1 MQSRHWQA
9 YLAEQP
15 QESEKVTSLIEQAKQ
30 KAALLKDYETAQAH
44 IRKRQYN
51 RAIHL
56 LQGIIAK
63 DPTYKASSRLLV
75 EAVEANKER
84 KPFWKTPWIYVSAVV
99 LILVVVT
106 LIMLPQIKNWINPT
120 EEPVAIAEV
129 NINPMLSASPT
140 PSGKTINVSNTN
152 PDGEGSLR
160 YALILAKRNDII
172 IFDPAVFPPE
182 NPTTLFLTS
191 QLPRIEQGYITLD
204 ASNAGVIIDGSNLP
218 DETFGLILS
227 SNSNKIMGLQ
237 IINCPGIGIY
247 VEGGSH
253 NQIGGDRNQGI
264 GPVGQGNLISNNG
277 TGINLLSI
285 GGGNVI
291 TGNLIGTELD
301 GYTPMG
307 NIGPGISIEK
317 NETISPIP
325 NTIGPDN
332 IIAYNNI
339 EGGGPGIEL
348 MSGFLSTHITQ
359 NLIFENGGKGISYF
373 ENDAEVEPPVIIYHD
388 LEDGVVSGQSC
399 SGCEVEIFSTYQ
411 NEGEIFEGSVKAD
424 DFGNFLFNKGEPFSG
439 YNLTAIA
446 ISSAN
451 KTSEFSNP
459 PSPNS
464 AIRAAR
470 DFIQT
475 EPPDYELSFDV
486 WEFGEPGE
494 NIYLENG
501 RIIIDFRMGQYC
513 TGNIEP
519 GFR

>member
-1 MQSRHWQA
+1 MQSRFWQA

-204 ASNAGVIIDGSNLP
+204 ASNAGVILDGSQIV
-218 DETFGLILS
+218 DDSVFGLILS
-227 SNSNKIMGLQ
+227 SDHNKIMGLQ
-237 IINCPGIGIY
+237 IIN
-247 VEGGSH
+247 
-253 NQIGGDRNQGI
+253 
-264 GPVGQGNLISNNG
+264 
-277 TGINLLSI
+277 
-285 GGGNVI
+285 
-291 TGNLIGTELD
+291 
-301 GYTPMG
+301 
-307 NIGPGISIEK
+307 
-317 NETISPIP
+317 
-325 NTIGPDN
+325 
-332 IIAYNNI
+332 
-339 EGGGPGIEL
+339 
-348 MSGFLSTHITQ
+348 F
-359 NLIFENGGKGISYF
+359 
-373 ENDAEVEPPVIIYHD
+373 
-388 LEDGVVSGQSC
+388 
-399 SGCEVEIFSTYQ
+399 
-411 NEGEIFEGSVKAD
+411 
-424 DFGNFLFNKGEPFSG
+424 
-439 YNLTAIA
+439 
-446 ISSAN
+446 
-451 KTSEFSNP
+451 
-459 PSPNS
+459 
-464 AIRAAR
+464 
-470 DFIQT
+470 
-475 EPPDYELSFDV
+475 
-486 WEFGEPGE
+486 W
-494 NIYLENG
+494 
-501 RIIIDFRMGQYC
+501 
-513 TGNIEP
+513 
-519 GFR
+519 